1 MNKKMREIL
10 KSIEEKTIIAKNYQ
24 TEKDFDK
31 ANEVLDEIE
40 NLQKEYEVEAKL
52 LAVAKEE
59 VTEEKVAE
67 VKEEKKADGF
77 AAVTKW

>member
-1 MNKKMREIL
+1 MREIL

-40 NLQKEYEVEAKL
+40 NLQVICCC
-52 LAVAKEE
+52 
-59 VTEEKVAE
+59 
-67 VKEEKKADGF
+67 
-77 AAVTKW
+77 